1 MRQKLK
7 SNLLRGYMYN
17 SDPLFL
23 AIQQNRAFVKV
34 IIVLVLLCTSEES

>member
-7 SNLLRGYMYN
+7 SNLLCGYIYN

-34 IIVLVLLCTSEES
+34 IILVLLCTSEES